1 MNNETDVSIKFSNKI
16 TNDKQLKEYAETL
29 KTIKAVLG
37 GIETGKA
44 GELDSAAKNIKNLK
58 NDAKEAAKNFN
69 LAFSYTTLRTF
80 NRILTST
87 VRTMSRMVTK
97 SSEYAENINL
107 YQVAFDGATKEA
119 DKFINKLTEMYGLD
133 ESWLTRTVGIFKQ
146 LSNAMGLSVEQGTKL
161 ATLLTQMSIDVSSLY
176 NIDVDKASTVLQ
188 SALAGQTKPIRGAT
202 GADITVPTLQTT
214 LDTLGIQRYA
224 SELSYA
230 EKRLLIIISLTKQLS
245 QATNDFGK
253 TIESPANQMRILN
266 EQWERLSRAVG
277 NVFMPIIAKVLPILN
292 GIIMALVEIIN
303 LIAGL
308 FGYDIKD
315 YDYGVSAVADS
326 VLDLEDNLDG
336 AADSAKKLRSGLRG
350 FDKLNVITTPS
361 DSGKDGGG
369 GIDPAIMDAFNNAF
383 DEYNSKLKDVQMKA
397 TKIRDSIME
406 WLGFTKEINKETG
419 KVSFK
424 FDHITSGTVLG
435 ALAAGGTIYSGVV
448 MISKVLS
455 KIGIIS
461 KPLPGIFTL
470 LWTAVKGIGKA
481 LSLILT
487 ALKGIVIAIS
497 TATGLSVGWVVAIGA
512 AIVAAI
518 AMIVV
523 FRDEI
528 FGFLSKLWEG
538 FTTYIVTPVVEFF
551 TGLASFIYDNVIAPV
566 ISFFEPIVNAIA
578 TIFSTIIKNIADI
591 VIGVTKAAITI
602 ILKIGEILIKVVEV
616 FVAILKAFNEY
627 IVKPMWDNFIKPFF
641 KGVYDL
647 IIKPLINTL
656 KEAGVWFFDFVITP
670 IWNSFLWI
678 WDKIVWIKDQ
688 IVNIFKVIA
697 ITVADF
703 ISGMIKGVI
712 NGIFAAI
719 EGAINFFIGM
729 LNGAID
735 ILNAVPGVNI
745 KPVSKLSIPR
755 LKVGL
760 DFVPNDYYPAY
771 LDYGERVLTKEEN
784 RDYTAHLQ
792 GLDKNSNNSP
802 INITIIQKVG
812 DEELSNRVINNL
824 QDMATTNGKPIVI
837 GG

>member
-16 TNDKQLKEYAETL
+16 TNQKKLQEYAETL

-37 GIETGKA
+37 GIETTKIA
-44 GELDSAAKNIKNLK
+44 DLDEASKNTKNIKQE
-58 NDAKEAAKNFN
+58 AKEAAKNFN

-119 DKFINKLTEMYGLD
+119 DKFIYKLTEMYGLD

-202 GADITVPTLQTT
+202 GGDITVPTLQTT
-214 LDTLGIQRYA
+214 LDTLGIQKYA

-245 QATNDFGK
+245 AATNDFGK

-277 NVFMPIIAKVLPILN
+277 NVFMPIIAKILPILN

-315 YDYGVSAVADS
+315 YDYGVGELSDDF
-326 VLDLEDNLDG
+326 LDLEDNIDG

-361 DSGKDGGG
+361 DSGKAGGG

-383 DEYNSKLKDVQMKA
+383 DEYNSKLKDVEMKA
-397 TKIRDSIME
+397 TKIRNAIME
-406 WLGFTKEINKETG
+406 WLGFTKEIDKETG

-435 ALAAGGTIYSGVV
+435 ALAAGGTIYSGAV
-448 MISKVLS
+448 MISKILS

-461 KPLPGIFTL
+461 KPLPSIFTL
-470 LWTAVKGIGKA
+470 LWTAVKGVGKA
-481 LSLILT
+481 LGLVWE

-518 AMIVV
+518 ALIVV

-528 FGFLSKLWEG
+528 FGFLSELWEG

-551 TGLASFIYDNVIAPV
+551 TGLASFIYNNVIVPV
-566 ISFFEPIVNAIA
+566 ISFFEPIVEAIA
-578 TIFSTIIKNIADI
+578 TVFSTIIKNIADI
-591 VIGVTKAAITI
+591 VVGVTKAAITI

-647 IIKPLINTL
+647 IIKPLVNTL
-656 KEAGVWFFDFVITP
+656 KAAGVWFFDFVINP

-688 IVNIFKVIA
+688 IVNIFKVVA
-697 ITVADF
+697 ITITDF

-719 EGAINFFIGM
+719 EGAINFFIRM

-745 KPVSKLSIPR
+745 TPVAELKIPR

-760 DFVPNDYYPAY
+760 DFVPSDYYPAY

-792 GLDKNSNNSP
+792 GLDKNSNRSP
-802 INITIIQKVG
+802 INLTIIQKVG
-812 DEELSNRVINNL
+812 DEELSNKVINNL